1 MEQGIT
7 ITLAPQEF
15 NFLMECMAARMK
27 TCRDDNEI
35 LQVAENVTH
44 MKGQFTRAA
53 QANQQKPLQA
63 VPKQAE
69 PDTDTVPKQ
78 AEPDTDTVPAE

>member
-44 MKGQFTRAA
+44 MKALFTRAA
-53 QANQQKPLQA
+53 QSAAQAKQQKPLQA

-69 PDTDTVPKQ
+69 PDTDTVP
-78 AEPDTDTVPAE
+78 AE

>member
-27 TCRDDNEI
+27 TCRDDNEL
-35 LQVAENVTH
+35 LQTAENVTH
-44 MKGQFTRAA
+44 MKGQFTSAA

-63 VPKQAE
+63 VSKQVE
-69 PDTDTVPKQ
+69 PEIITED
-78 AEPDTDTVPAE
+78 E

>member
-15 NFLMECMAARMK
+15 NFLMECIAARMK

-53 QANQQKPLQA
+53 QERQQQKPLQA
-63 VPKQAE
+63 VPKQI
-69 PDTDTVPKQ
+69 
-78 AEPDTDTVPAE
+78 EPDTDTVPAE